1 VQRLGLSM
9 DTKFTPQVQD
19 QLNQVLFED
28 NVSILKKNGV
38 PLTPGNLYMAHY
50 IGAGGAAAV
59 YRSAQK
65 GEDVT
70 VAQALV
76 NANLPDPSIQNKE
89 LTQIKAKDFEVVLQT
104 RLEKKGLKVSPEPS
118 IPVKGTEIDVA
129 SKVNKDARAQADAS
143 AVQQKNVNTT
153 NISSSNQQTQN
164 TEKEDDRS
172 AYDKKVKQ
180 R

>member
-1 VQRLGLSM
+1 
-9 DTKFTPQVQD
+9 
-19 QLNQVLFED
+19 
-28 NVSILKKNGV
+28 
-38 PLTPGNLYMAHY
+38 
-50 IGAGGAAAV
+50 
-59 YRSAQK
+59 
-65 GEDVT
+65 
-70 VAQALV
+70 
-76 NANLPDPSIQNKE
+76 LPDPSIQNKE

-143 AVQQKNVNTT
+143 AVQQKNVSTTNTT
-153 NISSSNQQTQN
+153 NVSSSNQQTQN